1 MIIIDTLT
9 YPYTQT
15 QKNDFI
21 IKYRRL
27 GIETRIDSVTK
38 DITAWDKT
46 DEEKLAEAKANKQ
59 QENIDACNAKRYN
72 QEFTI
77 ELQEDKLC
85 EFDTSEQT
93 QRDLLTAGGVTSRG
107 LTYEGWICNNGTE
120 INLTEEDIQAIFQ
133 QFFMMVSPLYAIEK
147 QYSGAIE
154 ACTTV
159 EEVNAIELNYEINED
174 IEPEPVEEVIE

>member
-1 MIIIDTLT
+1 MEIKATLNK
-9 YPYTQT
+9 PFDQF

-21 IKYRRL
+21 ITNNRQL
-27 GIETRIDSVTK
+27 GYEIRETIEALE
-38 DITAWDKT
+38 AWGLT
-46 DEEKLAEAKANKQ
+46 DEEKLIEAKANKQ
-59 QENIDACNAKRYN
+59 QENINACNNKRYN
-72 QEFTI
+72 QSFTI

-93 QRDLLTAGGVTSRG
+93 QRDLLTAGGVTSRD
-107 LTYEGWICNNGTE
+107 LTYQGWICNNGTE

-147 QYSGAIE
+147 RYSDAIE

-174 IEPEPVEEVIE
+174 IEPVENEV